1 MNPSDRARE
10 IRVVVFD
17 LDDTLYD
24 CLTQC
29 VGPAHREAA
38 KAMVEAG
45 ARATVD
51 EVLDA
56 RLALAGLERDV
67 DSAVAATFRSVQP
80 VRVAEAGRRAF
91 YDRDPGALVPFPFVL
106 EVLRRVRT
114 AARAVLLSSG
124 HPPTQRR
131 KLASLG
137 LSGAFDEVILDD
149 VLGRAAK
156 EEVLRRWLG
165 ASGVPPSAVLVVG
178 DRPDNEIAAALRI
191 GMHALRIRGGEFATR
206 PTPPGVPEASD
217 VRAVLAWMGLPPIE
231 DAPVPAIPAEPGSA
245 SPPETE
251 ALALPATAVAPATA
265 QPLDAPPLTP
275 PTSPERGAPAAAAP
289 PGEAPGAGGGA
300 AGGPPLPPRA
310 PGS

>member
-1 MNPSDRARE
+1 MNVPEGART

-67 DSAVAATFRSVQP
+67 DSAVAAAFRSVQP

-91 YDRDPGALVPFPFVL
+91 YDRDPGTLVPFPFAR
-106 EVLRRVRT
+106 EVVRRVRT
-114 AARAVLLSSG
+114 VARAVLLSSG

-137 LSGAFDEVILDD
+137 LEQAFDQVILDD

-156 EEVLRRWLG
+156 EEVLRRWLE
-165 ASGVPPSAVLVVG
+165 AAGVPASEVLVVG
-178 DRPDNEIAAALRI
+178 DRPDNEVAAALRI
-191 GMHALRIRGGEFATR
+191 GMHALRIRGGEFAAR

-217 VRAVLAWMGLPPIE
+217 VRAVLAWLGLPPIE
-231 DAPVPAIPAEPGSA
+231 EAVPPAPDAP
-245 SPPETE
+245 T
-251 ALALPATAVAPATA
+251 
-265 QPLDAPPLTP
+265 Q
-275 PTSPERGAPAAAAP
+275 
-289 PGEAPGAGGGA
+289 
-300 AGGPPLPPRA
+300 
-310 PGS
+310 